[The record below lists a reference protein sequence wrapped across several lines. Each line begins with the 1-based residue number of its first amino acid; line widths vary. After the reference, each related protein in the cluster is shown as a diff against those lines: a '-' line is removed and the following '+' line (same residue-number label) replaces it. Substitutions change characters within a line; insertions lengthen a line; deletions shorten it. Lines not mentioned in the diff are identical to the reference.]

1 MEVHEVDHGLIN
13 QLLADSEE
21 ALNSCT
27 EKMQGPAQY
36 SWSADW
42 SFWLSSS
49 TYKYRSEE
57 FKRQFSHLPDSERLI
72 VDYACA
78 LQKDILLQGRL
89 YLSENWLCFHS
100 NIFRWETTISIALK
114 DITFMTKEKTA
125 RLIPNAIQIATKGEK
140 FFFTSFSA
148 RDRSYLSIFRLWQNV
163 LLDKRLTKQEFWQ
176 LVHQS
181 YGSELGLNSEEM
193 ESFHSSSEDNG
204 QSRSSICD
212 DSGERDEKLPKMISL
227 VHEPTLQA
235 EGESLNRHTLPGVE
249 ESPTEKQI
257 KSPLLSSER
266 KPVKLVRSRS
276 LEKSLDLNE
285 NENLP
290 EKSSASDSEEAVKET
305 VSENELY
312 GRLFINRVFHITAD
326 KMFEILFTNS
336 HFMQRFLN
344 SRSIVDAVSTPW
356 NRDSNGNQLRTL
368 TYTVTINNPLCG
380 KFTTAT
386 EKQILH
392 KQSQKG
398 QSYQVD
404 AEVLTH
410 DVPYHDYF
418 YTVNR
423 YCISRTS
430 SHKCRLRV
438 SAEVKYKKQPWGLV
452 KSVIEKNTW
461 GGIQEN
467 FKQLESDLLMEEYAI
482 NQSIEDSGKLVA
494 LRRRRRTLHRS
505 LAESL
510 PKRSSQHSSGD
521 TGVESQGSI
530 IGRKRDA
537 VSRTTTI
544 IVVMSVFLLLLVLLN
559 ITLFLKLSK
568 IEHAAQSLYH
578 VQLQEESSLK
588 WLACKSLPP
597 GALESIADT
606 IADRLRV
613 PWFSGAVKIN
623 VSLVPPLVLLPV
635 LLHVAAL
642 HFLLGL
648 LVLTSLPVVL
658 LWYYYLTHR
667 RKERTL
673 FFLSL
678 GLFSLGYMYYVFL
691 QEVVPRGH
699 VQHSQVVALT
709 CGLILMLAALT
720 RAKKDPGYLPI
731 PTGNEK
737 PSHQGLPNRNVRGSS
752 SGLHGAASSRAVNG
766 EAKGYSRVAADEPEG
781 VKKDWCTKCQLV
793 RPARAGHCRLCGSCV
808 GEQNHQAFIL
818 ALSFFMLTSVYGI
831 TLTLHTICRGRTPFV
846 ALFYCPGA
854 YSDYRYVFKC
864 VHPDAAGMGYILL
877 IQLLNISYNVTE
889 REARLALRDNTGRRL
904 LGGLVIDTGQ
914 YNRGFLCNW
923 GHFLSLGSSP
933 PQRSAEDIV

>member
-1 MEVHEVDHGLIN
+1 MQRGRGGSGAPAGPSPAARAGVGSVPPRAGGGSRGRRCPGPGAGGGAAPSGPGAAAQQEVGARRRRRLP
-13 QLLADSEE
+13 AG
-21 ALNSCT
+21 A
-27 EKMQGPAQY
+27 GP
-36 SWSADW
+36 S
-42 SFWLSSS
+42 
-49 TYKYRSEE
+49 RE
-57 FKRQFSHLPDSERLI
+57 RQRQRRCP
-72 VDYACA
+72 
-78 LQKDILLQGRL
+78 KGR
-89 YLSENWLCFHS
+89 
-100 NIFRWETTISIALK
+100 A
-114 DITFMTKEKTA
+114 
-125 RLIPNAIQIATKGEK
+125 
-140 FFFTSFSA
+140 
-148 RDRSYLSIFRLWQNV
+148 
-163 LLDKRLTKQEFWQ
+163 RLTKQEFWQ

-212 DSGERDEKLPKMISL
+212 DSGERDEKLPKMIGL
-227 VHEPTLQA
+227 VREATLQT
-235 EGESLNRHTLPGVE
+235 EGESLSRHMLPGVE
-249 ESPTEKQI
+249 ESPSEKQI
-257 KSPLLSSER
+257 KSPLPSSER
-266 KPVKLVRSRS
+266 KPAKLVRSRS

-305 VSENELY
+305 VSDNDLY

-482 NQSIEDSGKLVA
+482 NQSIEDSGKLLA
-494 LRRRRRTLHRS
+494 LRRRRRTLHRG

-521 TGVESQGSI
+521 MGVESQGSL

-537 VSRTTTI
+537 VSRTTAI

-578 VQLQEESSLK
+578 VQLQEESSL
-588 WLACKSLPP
+588 
-597 GALESIADT
+597 
-606 IADRLRV
+606 
-613 PWFSGAVKIN
+613 
-623 VSLVPPLVLLPV
+623 
-635 LLHVAAL
+635 
-642 HFLLGL
+642 
-648 LVLTSLPVVL
+648 
-658 LWYYYLTHR
+658 
-667 RKERTL
+667 
-673 FFLSL
+673 
-678 GLFSLGYMYYVFL
+678 
-691 QEVVPRGH
+691 
-699 VQHSQVVALT
+699 
-709 CGLILMLAALT
+709 
-720 RAKKDPGYLPI
+720 
-731 PTGNEK
+731 
-737 PSHQGLPNRNVRGSS
+737 
-752 SGLHGAASSRAVNG
+752 
-766 EAKGYSRVAADEPEG
+766 
-781 VKKDWCTKCQLV
+781 
-793 RPARAGHCRLCGSCV
+793 
-808 GEQNHQAFIL
+808 
-818 ALSFFMLTSVYGI
+818 
-831 TLTLHTICRGRTPFV
+831 
-846 ALFYCPGA
+846 
-854 YSDYRYVFKC
+854 
-864 VHPDAAGMGYILL
+864 
-877 IQLLNISYNVTE
+877 NISPEIVSKEEIPQYDKEQVKHVKGV
-889 REARLALRDNTGRRL
+889 LRDSIEML
-904 LGGLVIDTGQ
+904 EQLKIS
-914 YNRGFLCNW
+914 
-923 GHFLSLGSSP
+923 LSML
-933 PQRSAEDIV
+933 QRSFDHLNRTQSSKTES

>member
-1 MEVHEVDHGLIN
+1 MRCSAGMP
-13 QLLADSEE
+13 QRGRGDSGIPAGPGGRDWLCPAPGGRRQPSK
-21 ALNSCT
+21 ALPRPRRRRPAGSGSAAAAPGGSGA
-27 EKMQGPAQY
+27 GPA
-36 SWSADW
+36 AA
-42 SFWLSSS
+42 LPRR
-49 TYKYRSEE
+49 T
-57 FKRQFSHLPDSERLI
+57 RQ
-72 VDYACA
+72 
-78 LQKDILLQGRL
+78 
-89 YLSENWLCFHS
+89 
-100 NIFRWETTISIALK
+100 
-114 DITFMTKEKTA
+114 
-125 RLIPNAIQIATKGEK
+125 
-140 FFFTSFSA
+140 
-148 RDRSYLSIFRLWQNV
+148 
-163 LLDKRLTKQEFWQ
+163 RLTKQEFWQ

-212 DSGERDEKLPKMISL
+212 DSGERDEKLPKMIGL
-227 VHEPTLQA
+227 VHEPTLQT
-235 EGESLNRHTLPGVE
+235 EGESLNRHMLPGVE
-249 ESPTEKQI
+249 ESSSEKQI
-257 KSPLLSSER
+257 KSPLPSSER
-266 KPVKLVRSRS
+266 KPAKLVRSRS

-305 VSENELY
+305 VSDNDLY

-356 NRDSNGNQLRTL
+356 NRDSSGNQLRTL

-482 NQSIEDSGKLVA
+482 NQSIEDSGKLLA
-494 LRRRRRTLHRS
+494 LRRRRRTLHRG

-521 TGVESQGSI
+521 LGVESQGSL

-578 VQLQEESSLK
+578 VQLQEESSL
-588 WLACKSLPP
+588 
-597 GALESIADT
+597 
-606 IADRLRV
+606 
-613 PWFSGAVKIN
+613 
-623 VSLVPPLVLLPV
+623 
-635 LLHVAAL
+635 
-642 HFLLGL
+642 
-648 LVLTSLPVVL
+648 
-658 LWYYYLTHR
+658 
-667 RKERTL
+667 
-673 FFLSL
+673 
-678 GLFSLGYMYYVFL
+678 
-691 QEVVPRGH
+691 
-699 VQHSQVVALT
+699 
-709 CGLILMLAALT
+709 
-720 RAKKDPGYLPI
+720 
-731 PTGNEK
+731 
-737 PSHQGLPNRNVRGSS
+737 
-752 SGLHGAASSRAVNG
+752 
-766 EAKGYSRVAADEPEG
+766 
-781 VKKDWCTKCQLV
+781 
-793 RPARAGHCRLCGSCV
+793 
-808 GEQNHQAFIL
+808 
-818 ALSFFMLTSVYGI
+818 
-831 TLTLHTICRGRTPFV
+831 
-846 ALFYCPGA
+846 
-854 YSDYRYVFKC
+854 
-864 VHPDAAGMGYILL
+864 
-877 IQLLNISYNVTE
+877 NISPEIVSKEEMPQYDKEQVKHVKGV
-889 REARLALRDNTGRRL
+889 LRDSIEML
-904 LGGLVIDTGQ
+904 EQLKIS
-914 YNRGFLCNW
+914 
-923 GHFLSLGSSP
+923 LSML
-933 PQRSAEDIV
+933 QRSFDHLNRTQSSKTES

>member
-1 MEVHEVDHGLIN
+1 
-13 QLLADSEE
+13 
-21 ALNSCT
+21 
-27 EKMQGPAQY
+27 MQGPAQY
-36 SWSADW
+36 SWSSDW

-57 FKRQFSHLPDSERLI
+57 FKRQFSHLPDSEKLI

-125 RLIPNAIQIATKGEK
+125 RLIPNAIQIAAKGEK

-148 RDRSYLSIFRLWQNV
+148 RDRSYLSIFRLWQNA
-163 LLDKRLTKQEFWQ
+163 LLHK
-176 LVHQS
+176 
-181 YGSELGLNSEEM
+181 
-193 ESFHSSSEDNG
+193 
-204 QSRSSICD
+204 
-212 DSGERDEKLPKMISL
+212 
-227 VHEPTLQA
+227 
-235 EGESLNRHTLPGVE
+235 VE
-249 ESPTEKQI
+249 ESPSEKQVK
-257 KSPLLSSER
+257 KSPLPSSER

-305 VSENELY
+305 VSENDLY

-356 NRDSNGNQLRTL
+356 NRDSSGNQLRTL

-521 TGVESQGSI
+521 MGVESQGSI
-530 IGRKRDA
+530 IGRKKDA

-544 IVVMSVFLLLLVLLN
+544 IVVMSVFLLVLVLLN
-559 ITLFLKLSK
+559 VTLFLKLSK

-578 VQLQEESSLK
+578 VQLQEESSL
-588 WLACKSLPP
+588 
-597 GALESIADT
+597 
-606 IADRLRV
+606 
-613 PWFSGAVKIN
+613 N
-623 VSLVPPLVLLPV
+623 VSPEMVSKEEIPQYDKEQVK
-635 LLHVAAL
+635 HV
-642 HFLLGL
+642 
-648 LVLTSLPVVL
+648 
-658 LWYYYLTHR
+658 
-667 RKERTL
+667 
-673 FFLSL
+673 
-678 GLFSLGYMYYVFL
+678 
-691 QEVVPRGH
+691 
-699 VQHSQVVALT
+699 
-709 CGLILMLAALT
+709 
-720 RAKKDPGYLPI
+720 
-731 PTGNEK
+731 
-737 PSHQGLPNRNVRGSS
+737 
-752 SGLHGAASSRAVNG
+752 
-766 EAKGYSRVAADEPEG
+766 KGV
-781 VKKDWCTKCQLV
+781 
-793 RPARAGHCRLCGSCV
+793 
-808 GEQNHQAFIL
+808 
-818 ALSFFMLTSVYGI
+818 
-831 TLTLHTICRGRTPFV
+831 
-846 ALFYCPGA
+846 
-854 YSDYRYVFKC
+854 
-864 VHPDAAGMGYILL
+864 
-877 IQLLNISYNVTE
+877 
-889 REARLALRDNTGRRL
+889 LRDSIEML
-904 LGGLVIDTGQ
+904 EQLKIS
-914 YNRGFLCNW
+914 
-923 GHFLSLGSSP
+923 LSML
-933 PQRSAEDIV
+933 QRSFDHLNRTQSGKTES

>member
-1 MEVHEVDHGLIN
+1 
-13 QLLADSEE
+13 Q
-21 ALNSCT
+21 
-27 EKMQGPAQY
+27 
-36 SWSADW
+36 
-42 SFWLSSS
+42 
-49 TYKYRSEE
+49 
-57 FKRQFSHLPDSERLI
+57 
-72 VDYACA
+72 
-78 LQKDILLQGRL
+78 
-89 YLSENWLCFHS
+89 
-100 NIFRWETTISIALK
+100 
-114 DITFMTKEKTA
+114 
-125 RLIPNAIQIATKGEK
+125 
-140 FFFTSFSA
+140 
-148 RDRSYLSIFRLWQNV
+148 
-163 LLDKRLTKQEFWQ
+163 RLTKQEFWQ

-204 QSRSSICD
+204 QPRSSICD
-212 DSGERDEKLPKMISL
+212 DSGERDENLPKMIGL
-227 VHEPTLQA
+227 VREPTLQM
-235 EGESLNRHTLPGVE
+235 EGEALNSHALSGVV
-249 ESPTEKQI
+249 ESPSEKQI
-257 KSPLLSSER
+257 KRSPLPSSER

-290 EKSSASDSEEAVKET
+290 EKSSASDSEEVKET

-336 HFMQRFLN
+336 HFMQRFLS

-356 NRDSNGNQLRTL
+356 NRDSSGNQLRTL

-510 PKRSSQHSSGD
+510 PKRSSQHSSSD
-521 TGVESQGSI
+521 MGVESQGSI

-559 ITLFLKLSK
+559 VTLFFKLSK

-578 VQLQEESSLK
+578 VQLQEESSL
-588 WLACKSLPP
+588 
-597 GALESIADT
+597 
-606 IADRLRV
+606 
-613 PWFSGAVKIN
+613 
-623 VSLVPPLVLLPV
+623 
-635 LLHVAAL
+635 
-642 HFLLGL
+642 
-648 LVLTSLPVVL
+648 
-658 LWYYYLTHR
+658 
-667 RKERTL
+667 
-673 FFLSL
+673 
-678 GLFSLGYMYYVFL
+678 
-691 QEVVPRGH
+691 
-699 VQHSQVVALT
+699 
-709 CGLILMLAALT
+709 
-720 RAKKDPGYLPI
+720 
-731 PTGNEK
+731 
-737 PSHQGLPNRNVRGSS
+737 
-752 SGLHGAASSRAVNG
+752 
-766 EAKGYSRVAADEPEG
+766 
-781 VKKDWCTKCQLV
+781 
-793 RPARAGHCRLCGSCV
+793 
-808 GEQNHQAFIL
+808 
-818 ALSFFMLTSVYGI
+818 
-831 TLTLHTICRGRTPFV
+831 
-846 ALFYCPGA
+846 
-854 YSDYRYVFKC
+854 
-864 VHPDAAGMGYILL
+864 
-877 IQLLNISYNVTE
+877 NISPEIVSKEEIPQYDKEQVKHVKGV
-889 REARLALRDNTGRRL
+889 LRDSIEML
-904 LGGLVIDTGQ
+904 EQLKIS
-914 YNRGFLCNW
+914 
-923 GHFLSLGSSP
+923 LSML
-933 PQRSAEDIV
+933 QRSFDHLNRTQSGKTES